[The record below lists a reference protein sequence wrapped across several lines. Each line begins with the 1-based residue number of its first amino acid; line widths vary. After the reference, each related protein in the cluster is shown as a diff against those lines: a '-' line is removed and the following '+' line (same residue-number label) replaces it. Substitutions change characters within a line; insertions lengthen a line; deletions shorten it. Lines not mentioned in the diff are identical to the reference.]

1 MIEIL
6 QKSPLFAGMD
16 PGEIQ
21 HILQC
26 LGNRQKRYRKN
37 EYIFM
42 EELCKQTINPLQIPN
57 WLKQL
62 R

>member
-1 MIEIL
+1 MDKYVKDCYNNLVEI
-6 QKSPLFAGMD
+6 STM
-16 PGEIQ
+16 
-21 HILQC
+21 C
-26 LGNRQKRYRKN
+26 YKN